1 MSIRQRNAHF
11 TDWAAVCKALHVN
24 TESEAR
30 AALESS
36 DNTFYYYV
44 CYIKSTKE
52 IYTHGQIYSCSGND
66 DLLDLINELTT
77 EVVENEEVT
86 ARALVELSEN
96 KASRGEVEMFELS
109 KQDRID
115 DLDSIRTKANNAVQP
130 DQISNFVSANDLAK
144 VATTG
149 SYNDLLDK
157 PDVLTTEDVNPVC
170 YTGNYNDLNNKP
182 SLSKVSTTGS
192 YNDLLNKPTEVTSQ
206 TIADWGFIT
215 SADFYNELLNSSR
228 LSFYCVEPVNV
239 ILNGETLTYEA
250 NSNVDITITSDD
262 VYEVVPTSDN
272 SITALTSFPGP
283 LSTFYSWLEGVNI
296 FSNIVFD
303 MNDLEM
309 YEKWNQGHQGQY
321 HVQMAQYT
329 NCIFWSDNPYISDIN
344 SRTNYTLYNS
354 SQLPLCYSSIPENT
368 FKSFYCAYGVTN
380 DPNWSSAAYKQSFA
394 NATWATQVFSYYG
407 LQTIGVYNQDSPKF
421 NITLPKDCR
430 GLMFSASSIENA
442 GVFDAINVTDFG
454 AKSGSWR
461 DAFAYCYAL
470 TNLYIKNLKVSI
482 NISWSPISQAALE
495 YIIDNAANTSAITIS
510 LSPHTYHQLSDTI
523 KSTAASKNITLE
535 LLTANASQDS
545 RLAWLINNGD
555 GTKVLSDNGNYISL
569 DSKQNVIDDLDTIR
583 NGASKGATSVQ
594 PNDISEFITVDDVA
608 KVATSG
614 SYNDLVDKPTIPDAV
629 TESTVSGWGFTK
641 NTGTVKNVRIN
652 GTIKNPSNGTIDLGT
667 VLTSYTPMTLNT
679 ATNAPSVLR
688 WAPNQK
694 YAYTGA
700 ATGTVAFNLD
710 LSSINAQKDNT
721 WCLSFITGSIAPT
734 VNFGVGQ
741 SGYTIMWAN
750 GVAPTFEP
758 NTFYEI
764 TFKLVGTCL
773 LGVCGAFKAV

>member
-30 AALESS
+30 TALESS

-86 ARALVELSEN
+86 ARALTELSEN

-130 DQISNFVSANDLAK
+130 DQISNFVSVTDLAK
-144 VATTG
+144 VSTTG

-157 PDVLTTEDVNPVC
+157 PDVLTTEDVHPVC

-303 MNDLEM
+303 MNDLAM

-380 DPNWSSAAYKQSFA
+380 DPNWSSVVYKQSFA

-430 GLMFSASSIENA
+430 GLMFAASSIENA
-442 GVFDAINVTDFG
+442 GVFDAINVTNFG

-461 DAFAYCYAL
+461 DAFAHCYAL

-535 LLTANASQDS
+535 LLTVNASQDS

-569 DSKQNVIDDLDTIR
+569 DSKQDTIEDLKTIR
-583 NGASKGATSVQ
+583 SGAAKGATAIQ
-594 PNDISEFITVDDVA
+594 PTDLSP
-608 KVATSG
+608 VATSG
-614 SYNDLVDKPTIPDAV
+614 NYDELKNKPTAV
-629 TESTVSGWGFTK
+629 TETTVSDWGFTK
-641 NTGTVKNVRIN
+641 NTGTVTNVKIN
-652 GTIKNPSNGTIDLGT
+652 GITKNPSNGVIDLGT
-667 VLTSYTPMTLNT
+667 VLTRYTPMTLKT
-679 ATNAPSVLR
+679 ADTAPLSLR
-688 WAPNQK
+688 WSPNQK

-700 ATGTVAFNLD
+700 TTSSGTITFTID
-710 LSSINAQKDNT
+710 LSGINAQKDNT
-721 WCLSFITGSIAPT
+721 WCLSFITGSTVPT
-734 VNFGVGQ
+734 INFGVGQ
-741 SGYTIMWAN
+741 TGYTIMWAN
-750 GVAPTFEP
+750 GVAPTFET

-764 TFKLVGTCL
+764 SFKLVGTYL

>member
-86 ARALVELSEN
+86 ARALTELSEN

-157 PDVLTTEDVNPVC
+157 PDVLTTEDVHPVC

-215 SADFYNELLNSSR
+215 SADFSNELLNSSR

-262 VYEVVPTSDN
+262 VYEVVPTSNN

-303 MNDLEM
+303 MNNLAM

-430 GLMFSASSIENA
+430 GLMFAASSIENA
-442 GVFDAINVTDFG
+442 GVFDAINVTNFG

-461 DAFAYCYAL
+461 DAFAHCYAL

-614 SYNDLVDKPTIPDAV
+614 SYNDLTNKPTIPAAV

-641 NTGTVKNVRIN
+641 NIGTITNITIN
-652 GTIKNPSNGTIDLGT
+652 GNNFTPEDGIVDLGLVTRHVPMIVNSFTT
-667 VLTSYTPMTLNT
+667 VP
-679 ATNAPSVLR
+679 ATVSVFV
-688 WAPNQK
+688 NQK
-694 YAYTGA
+694 YVYTGVINRNS
-700 ATGTVAFNLD
+700 TFNIMVSNLD
-710 LSSINAQKDNT
+710 TSKDNT
-721 WCLSFITGSIAPT
+721 WCLSFKTGTT
-734 VNFGVGQ
+734 VSTISFGISS

-750 GVAPTFEP
+750 GVAPTFET

-764 TFKLVGTCL
+764 SFKLVGTYL

>member
-30 AALESS
+30 TALESS

-66 DLLDLINELTT
+66 DILDLINELTT

-109 KQDRID
+109 KQDKID

-130 DQISNFVSANDLAK
+130 DQISNFVSANDLAE
-144 VATTG
+144 VA
-149 SYNDLLDK
+149 
-157 PDVLTTEDVNPVC
+157 
-170 YTGNYNDLNNKP
+170 
-182 SLSKVSTTGS
+182 TTGS
-192 YNDLLNKPTEVTSQ
+192 YNDLLNKPAEVTSQ
-206 TIADWGFIT
+206 TVADWGFIT
-215 SADFYNELLNSSR
+215 SADFSNELLNSSR

-239 ILNGETLTYEA
+239 ILNGKTLTYEA

-303 MNDLEM
+303 MNDLAM

-380 DPNWSSAAYKQSFA
+380 DPNWSSTTYKQSFA

-407 LQTIGVYNQDSPKF
+407 LQTIGVYDQDSPKF

-442 GVFDAINVTDFG
+442 GVFDAINVTNFG

-461 DAFAYCYAL
+461 DAFAHCYAL

-523 KSTAASKNITLE
+523 KATATSKNITLE

-555 GTKVLSDNGNYISL
+555 GTRVLSDNGNYISL

-594 PNDISEFITVDDVA
+594 QTDIEDVARLDGGYVFAEGFASNDGEEYWYLPNTLVDDSAHTLATKQDFGKLSNVA
-608 KVATSG
+608 RSG
-614 SYNDLVDKPTIPDAV
+614 SYNDLIDKPTIPDAV

-641 NTGTVKNVRIN
+641 NTGTVKYVKIN
-652 GTIKNPSNGTIDLGT
+652 GITKNPSNGTIDLGT
-667 VLTSYTPMTLNT
+667 VLTSYTPMALNT
-679 ATNAPSVLR
+679 ADTAPLSLR
-688 WAPNQK
+688 WSPNKK

-700 ATGTVAFNLD
+700 TTNSGPIIFNID
-710 LSSINAQKDNT
+710 VSGINTQKDNT
-721 WCLSFITGSIAPT
+721 WCVSFITGSIAPT

-773 LGVCGAFKAV
+773 LGVCGAFKAVN